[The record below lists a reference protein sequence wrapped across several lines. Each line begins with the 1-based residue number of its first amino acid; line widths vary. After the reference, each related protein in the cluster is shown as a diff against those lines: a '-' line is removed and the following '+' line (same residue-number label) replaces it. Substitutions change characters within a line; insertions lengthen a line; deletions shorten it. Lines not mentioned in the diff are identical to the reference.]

1 MESIKY
7 NYNQTGKFKAEQDV
21 SEYLKYA
28 QESRS
33 ISSTFDNKRS
43 NYRSLAIV
51 PDIVAID
58 ILNRFGYDIHDN
70 DNDQHVLTKIAS
82 IIKQYYPNLLTSS
95 MINSVRR

>member
-7 NYNQTGKFKAEQDV
+7 NYNETGKFKAEQDV
-21 SEYLKYA
+21 AKYLKYA

-33 ISSTFDNKRS
+33 ISSTFDNRRS

-58 ILNRFGYDIHDN
+58 ILNRFGYDIHDSE
-70 DNDQHVLTKIAS
+70 NDQHVLTKIAN

>member
-21 SEYLKYA
+21 SNYLQYA
-28 QESRS
+28 QESRTM
-33 ISSTFDNKRS
+33 SSSFTNKS

-58 ILNRFGYDIHDN
+58 ILNRFGYDIHSN
-70 DNDQHVLTKIAS
+70 DNDQHVLTKIAD